1 MKGSKKQQRKALV
14 NVWLLSVLLV
24 VASTL
29 LIVYFMPRT
38 DAWGYEYRI
47 GQPWRYGTLYATQ
60 KFNIQMS
67 DSAISAQHDSLRRHF
82 QPYFMMGPT
91 VQPAM
96 RSRLL
101 SMQITLPDGRTV
113 QAQRDRTLRPL
124 LLQAA
129 SLLDSIYQHGIMDAN
144 ILDSLTDAGVQNV
157 RVVIDNVAKSTPLAD
172 IYTRQRAYRYITEQ
186 LKREA
191 TASLG
196 VKGEGLNEV
205 KSEKLKV
212 TNDTPSIG
220 GGRGEAHIVT
230 QLNLNTVLEENLS
243 YEASKSEEEMHTLLS
258 GLSTGIGFV
267 MANER
272 IVDRG
277 EIVTSETYLKLR
289 SYERL
294 MREQN
299 AVNERRPY
307 IIAGQV
313 VMVLLI
319 LSVLMSYL
327 HLFRRDYL
335 EDQRSAVLLYALL
348 TLFCVVGSWMVS
360 HHFFHIFAL
369 PVCMLPVIVRVF
381 LDSRTAYMFHTATV
395 ILISL
400 VLNYPYEFIILQV
413 VAGII
418 AIQNL
423 RELNQRSQII
433 HTAAVITLT
442 YIVFYT
448 AYQLTLGVQLT
459 DIDRSA
465 LTYFLINGIL
475 ILFTYP
481 LLWIIERGL
490 GFVSDVTL
498 VELTNINNPLLRQL
512 TEVAPGTFQHS
523 MQVANLAAD
532 VAKRLHAK
540 VQLVRTG
547 ALYHDI
553 GKMERPVFFTENQSG
568 ANPHNHLP
576 AQKSAEVIIR
586 HVTYGLQL
594 AAQHNLPQAVRR
606 FISTH
611 HGTGLVRYFYVTEC
625 NAHPDAEIDRGPFTY
640 PGPNPATLEEA
651 ILMMCDGVEA
661 ASRSLPEYTEE
672 SIDQLVDRIIDQ
684 QVTDG
689 FFTESD
695 ITFRDIAQA
704 KTVLK
709 ERLRSIYHTRIVYP
723 TLQNEEEK
731 DEKTDE

>member
-172 IYTRQRAYRYITEQ
+172 IYTRQRAYRYITE
-186 LKREA
+186 
-191 TASLG
+191 
-196 VKGEGLNEV
+196 
-205 KSEKLKV
+205 KLKTHASDEASFV
-212 TNDTPSIG
+212 T
-220 GGRGEAHIVT
+220 R
-230 QLNLNTVLEENLS
+230 LNLNTVLEENLS

-335 EDQRSAVLLYALL
+335 ENQRSAVLLYALL

-498 VELTNINNPLLRQL
+498 VELTNINHPLLRRL
-512 TEVAPGTFQHS
+512 SEEAPGTFQHS

-532 VAKRLHAK
+532 VAQRLGAK
-540 VQLVRTG
+540 VQLVRTA

-568 ANPHNHLP
+568 ANPHNHLTP
-576 AQKSAEVIIR
+576 SKSAEVIIR
-586 HVTYGLQL
+586 HVAHGLDL
-594 AAQHNLPQAVRR
+594 AAQHNLPSAVRR
-606 FISTH
+606 FIATH

-625 NAHPDAEIDRGPFTY
+625 NAHPDTEVDPAPFRY
-640 PGPNPATLEEA
+640 PGPNPETLEES
-651 ILMMCDGVEA
+651 ILMMCDAVEA

-672 SIDQLVDRIIDQ
+672 SIDTLVDSLIDR
-684 QVTDG
+684 QVAEG
-689 FFTESD
+689 YFTEAA
-695 ITFRDIAQA
+695 ITFRDIAMA

-709 ERLRSIYHTRIVYP
+709 DRLRNIYHTRIVYP

-731 DEKTDE
+731 KEKTEE